1 MNDRTKNA
9 KRQLT
14 SVGGSEW
21 YKKLRERFDSES
33 TARFNRAEAAKAEAN
48 EDYEVDATVQ
58 AIADNAASDICRLI
72 PEDATHFIVLRN
84 LELVAKLIGERNGER
99 KVPPENIVFISE
111 MPIKNRQ
118 ANYYGVQTVL
128 FSKEGIG
135 VDNPYQTV
143 KNTLEQG
150 IQAMK
155 FDKLA
160 VVMNPPYQVSDG
172 GNGRSSKMLY
182 NVFIE
187 TIIDDLPVTYL
198 VSINPSRWFIGG
210 KGLDSFRA
218 RMMADRRLKVIQDFP
233 GQREIFPSVDIAG
246 GINYFLWDR
255 NYNGPCTFNGVD
267 RFLDEEDTIIR
278 ENDARPIL
286 KKVKSKVNKWIS
298 ECASARKP
306 YGVPGNAT
314 PATTGTPCHFKQC
327 IGLNGL
333 AKIDPSNITDQR
345 NDLNTWRVLVPRVQP
360 GNLPVQSG
368 GFFNRGRV
376 IIAKPGEACT
386 DTYIVLKSVNSEKA
400 AKNFVEYIYTRFFR
414 FMLRMRTV
422 SADITRENYAWIPDL
437 DCSKVWTDMEL
448 YKLFNLSRKE
458 VEFIESNTREMSK

>member
-48 EDYEVDATVQ
+48 EDYGVDATVQ
-58 AIADNAASDICRLI
+58 VIADNAASEVCRLI

-84 LELVAKLIGERNGER
+84 LELVAKLIGERN
-99 KVPPENIVFISE
+99 VPPENIVFISE
-111 MPIKNRQ
+111 LSIKNRQ

-187 TIIDDLPVTYL
+187 TIIDSLPVTYL

-218 RMMADRRLKVIQDFP
+218 RMVADRRLRVIQDFP
-233 GQREIFPSVDIAG
+233 GARDIFPSVDIAG
-246 GINYFLWDR
+246 GVNYFLWDR

-267 RFLDEEDTIIR
+267 RYLVD
-278 ENDARPIL
+278 NGGDA
-286 KKVKSKVNKWIS
+286 
-298 ECASARKP
+298 
-306 YGVPGNAT
+306 G
-314 PATTGTPCHFKQC
+314 
-327 IGLNGL
+327 
-333 AKIDPSNITDQR
+333 
-345 NDLNTWRVLVPRVQP
+345 PR
-360 GNLPVQSG
+360 L
-368 GFFNRGRV
+368 
-376 IIAKPGEACT
+376 
-386 DTYIVLKSVNSEKA
+386 
-400 AKNFVEYIYTRFFR
+400 
-414 FMLRMRTV
+414 
-422 SADITRENYAWIPDL
+422 
-437 DCSKVWTDMEL
+437 
-448 YKLFNLSRKE
+448 
-458 VEFIESNTREMSK
+458 

>member
-14 SVGGSEW
+14 IVGGSEW

-58 AIADNAASDICRLI
+58 VIADNAASEVCRLI

-84 LELVAKLIGERNGER
+84 LELVAKLIGERN
-99 KVPPENIVFISE
+99 VPPENIVFISE
-111 MPIKNRQ
+111 LSIKNRQ

-187 TIIDDLPVTYL
+187 TIIDSLPVTYL

-218 RMMADRRLKVIQDFP
+218 RMMADRRLRVIQDFP
-233 GQREIFPSVDIAG
+233 GARDIFPSVDIAG
-246 GINYFLWDR
+246 GVNYFLWDR

-267 RFLDEEDTIIR
+267 RYLDEEDTIIR
-278 ENDARPIL
+278 ENEARPIL

-298 ECASARKP
+298 ECASARNP

-314 PATTGTPCHFKQC
+314 PATTGTPCHFKQSV
-327 IGLNGL
+327 GFGK
-333 AKIDPSNITDQR
+333 ASNIKNPR
-345 NDLNTWRVLVPRVQP
+345 NDLDTWRVLVPR
-360 GNLPVQSG
+360 SG
-368 GFFNRGRV
+368 GADVTDNLGKAMRFIALRRAIV
-376 IIAKPGEACT
+376 AKPGEACSESF
-386 DTYIVLKSVNSEKA
+386 IVLKSVKTESE
-400 AKNFVEYIYTRFFR
+400 AKNLVVYIFTRFFR

-422 SADITRENYAWIPDL
+422 SADITRENYAWVPDL
-437 DCSKVWTDMEL
+437 DYSKVWTDKEL

-458 VEFIESNTREMSK
+458 VEFIESNTKEMGK